1 MMGTGPFAVPT
12 FESLLDSRHDVTAL
26 VTRPAAPVKVKQ
38 KPPPRPMYDV
48 AVRRGLPVYEPE
60 SINDPQAHIALRSLA
75 ADLFVVCDYGQIL
88 SAQTLSLAR
97 LGGIN
102 LHASL
107 LPKYRGA
114 APINWAIYHGE
125 KETGVTVI
133 HMTPRLDAGPALVQ
147 RSTPIGPDDDAVV
160 LELRLAQIG
169 VGAVIEAIDMLAAW
183 DGMSPLGQL
192 QDPALATKASR
203 LKKSDGEVDWSRSAQ
218 QVRDQIRALR
228 PWPGT
233 YTHWLRP
240 GHEPVRLILD
250 AVTVLPGKAT
260 AAPGE
265 VVVSD
270 RQQLHVAT
278 GEGLLSLNRVQPAG
292 KRAMQ
297 IAEFLRG
304 HPVAAG
310 QRFGSGAPD

>member
-1 MMGTGPFAVPT
+1 
-12 FESLLDSRHDVTAL
+12 
-26 VTRPAAPVKVKQ
+26 
-38 KPPPRPMYDV
+38 MYEV
-48 AVRRGLPVYEPE
+48 AIARGLPVFEPE
-60 SINDPQAHIALRSLA
+60 SINSPEAYDALRTLA

-88 SAQTLSLAR
+88 SAQTLSLAP

-133 HMTPRLDAGPALVQ
+133 HMTPRLDAGPNLVQ
-147 RSTPIGPDDDAVV
+147 RSTPIGPEDDAV
-160 LELRLAQIG
+160 EMERRLAQLG
-169 VGAVIEAIDMLAAW
+169 VGAVHEAIDMLAEW
-183 DGMSPLGQL
+183 DQTAPLGTL
-192 QDPALATKASR
+192 QDPQAATKAPR

-218 QVRDQIRALR
+218 QIHDQIRALR

-240 GHEPVRLILD
+240 GHDPVRLILD
-250 AVTVLPGKAT
+250 AAAPLPAQSA

-265 VVVSD
+265 VVASD
-270 RQQLHVAT
+270 PERLHVAA
-278 GEGLLSLNRVQPAG
+278 GEGVLALQRVQPAG
-292 KRAMQ
+292 KRVMA

-304 HPVAAG
+304 QPIQIG
-310 QRFGSGAPD
+310 QTFGTASS

>member
-12 FESLLDSRHDVTAL
+12 FESLVDSRHDVAAL
-26 VTRPAAPVKVKQ
+26 VTRPAAPAKPKQ
-38 KPPPRPMYDV
+38 KPPPRPMYEV
-48 AVRRGLPVYEPE
+48 ALGRGLPIDEPE
-60 SINDPQAHIALRSLA
+60 SINSPEAHATLDELN

-88 SAQTLSLAR
+88 AAETLSLAR
-97 LGGIN
+97 LGGVN

-133 HMTPRLDAGPALVQ
+133 HMTPRLDAGPNLVQ
-147 RSTPIGPDDDAVV
+147 RATPIGPEDDAVEMERR
-160 LELRLAQIG
+160 LSELG
-169 VGAVIEAIDMLAAW
+169 VGAVHEAIEMLASW
-183 DGMSPLGQL
+183 DGSSPLGQT
-192 QDPALATKASR
+192 QDPALATKAPR

-218 QVRDQIRALR
+218 QIHDQIRALK

-233 YTHWLRP
+233 FTHWLRP
-240 GHEPVRLILD
+240 DHEPVRLILD
-250 AVTVLPGKAT
+250 AATPLPAQLA

-265 VVVSD
+265 VAQCD
-270 RQQLHVAT
+270 GQRLCVAS
-278 GEGLLSLNRVQPAG
+278 GDGVLSLDRVQPAG
-292 KRAMQ
+292 KRVME

-304 HPVAAG
+304 HPVELG
-310 QRFGSGAPD
+310 QRFGKM